1 MAGAASPADAH
12 SMRSVHGVTQLA
24 GRRCAHLASQPDATV
39 GPCVAPLRGTAAL
52 HCSCQQ
58 SPRGGPASVRARA
71 RSSAVGRPPSL
82 GGVDPSSG
90 ADRARARAVLCGNN
104 GDSCW
109 AKYGAY
115 PLHRP
120 YCHEMALRIVLA
132 SLEGHA
138 NRYKRHIVP
147 VRGWRPRAAALAW
160 TYRIRESPLSVLTQV
175 VCTASRLPRSLPG
188 MQQARSCCARVLP
201 LPCGHAG

>member
-1 MAGAASPADAH
+1 MRGAAERHCSPTLFVSTEPAWRPRERTRARTAQ
-12 SMRSVHGVTQLA
+12 RSGP
-24 GRRCAHLASQPDATV
+24 GRRRWV
-39 GPCVAPLRGTAAL
+39 V
-52 HCSCQQ
+52 
-58 SPRGGPASVRARA
+58 
-71 RSSAVGRPPSL
+71 SAN
-82 GGVDPSSG
+82 
-90 ADRARARAVLCGNN
+90 RARARAVLCGNN

-147 VRGWRPRAAALAW
+147 VRGRRARAAALAW
-160 TYRIRESPLSVLTQV
+160 THRFREAPLSVLTQV

-188 MQQARSCCARVLP
+188 MQQAWSCCARVLP
-201 LPCGHAG
+201 LPCGNKGQVLKPLSRRCCA